1 MKNKFLKGVAFAM
14 AAALFPVCTGCDVTD
29 NGKKKIVTT
38 IAPEYDW
45 VMNVLGD
52 KKDNYDVKML
62 LDSGVDLHSYSP
74 SPADIV
80 AITNADLFIYV
91 GGESD
96 DWVEE
101 TLKQSKNENMQV
113 INLLETLGDDVKEE
127 EVKEGMEG
135 HDHDHEHGDDDDD
148 DHDHEGE
155 DHDHEGEDHDHEG
168 EDHDHE
174 GEDHD
179 HEGEDHDHEEGHEH
193 HHEDGEKEYD
203 EHVWLSLKSSQ
214 KFVTKISEC
223 LSTIDADNAAT
234 FKDNAKKYNDSLKEL
249 DGKYTSAVNAGT
261 KKTVLFADRF
271 PFRYLVDD
279 YGLDYYAAFVGCS
292 AETEAS
298 FETIKFLAEKVDEL
312 GLSVILQIESSDGK
326 IANTVK
332 NATTNKNQTILTM
345 DSAQTT
351 TTKQFADGRTY
362 LSIMEGNLDVLKQ
375 ALK

>member
-1 MKNKFLKGVAFAM
+1 MKKNIFKCI
-14 AAALFPVCTGCDVTD
+14 ALAVSTVFFPVCVACNTTD
-29 NGKKKIVTT
+29 SGKKKIVTT

-52 KKDNYDVKML
+52 KKDYFDVKML

-74 SPADIV
+74 SPADIIS
-80 AITNADLFIYV
+80 ITNADLFIYV

-96 DWVEE
+96 EWVED
-101 TLKQSKNENMQV
+101 TLKEAKNKDMQV

-127 EVKEGMEG
+127 EVVDGMQE
-135 HDHDHEHGDDDDD
+135 DP
-148 DHDHEGE
+148 DHDHEGEDHDDE
-155 DHDHEGEDHDHEG
+155 DHDHEGEDHDHE
-168 EDHDHE
+168 D
-174 GEDHD
+174 
-179 HEGEDHDHEEGHEH
+179 EDHDHEEGHEH

-203 EHVWLSLKSSQ
+203 EHVWLSLKHSQ

-223 LSTIDADNAAT
+223 LSTIDGDNAET
-234 FKDNAKKYNDSLKEL
+234 YKTNAKKYNDSLKEL

-298 FETIKFLAEKVDEL
+298 FETIKFLADKVDEL

-332 NATTNKNQTILTM
+332 NATANKNQTILTI

-351 TTKQFADGRTY
+351 TTKQFAEGRTY

>member
-1 MKNKFLKGVAFAM
+1 MKKNIFKYI
-14 AAALFPVCTGCDVTD
+14 ALAVSTVFFPVCVACNTTD
-29 NGKKKIVTT
+29 SGKKKIVTT

-52 KKDNYDVKML
+52 KKDNFDVKML

-74 SPADIV
+74 SPADIIS
-80 AITNADLFIYV
+80 ITNADLFIYV

-96 DWVEE
+96 EWVED
-101 TLKQSKNENMQV
+101 TLKEAKNKDMQV

-127 EVKEGMEG
+127 ELKEGMEG
-135 HDHDHEHGDDDDD
+135 HDHDHEHDDDDD

-155 DHDHEGEDHDHEG
+155 DHDHEGEDHDD
-168 EDHDHE
+168 DHDHE

-179 HEGEDHDHEEGHEH
+179 HEDEDHDHEEGHEH

-203 EHVWLSLKSSQ
+203 EHVWLSLKHSQ

-223 LSTIDADNAAT
+223 LSTIDGDNAET
-234 FKDNAKKYNDSLKEL
+234 YKTNAKKYNDSLKDL
-249 DGKYTSAVNAGT
+249 DAKYTSAVNAGT